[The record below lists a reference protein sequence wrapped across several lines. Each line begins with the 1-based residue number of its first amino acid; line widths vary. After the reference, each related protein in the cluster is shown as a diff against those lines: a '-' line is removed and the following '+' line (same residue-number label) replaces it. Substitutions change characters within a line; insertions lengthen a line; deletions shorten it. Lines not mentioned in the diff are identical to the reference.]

1 MHIISLV
8 SGWIFNFNFF
18 NWTFLNC
25 HLVLVDMCAGGQTV
39 LTFSADRKKSA
50 RSSAGTAPQG
60 IMGNR

>member
-1 MHIISLV
+1 MHNTTGFLVDGSAIFIS
-8 SGWIFNFNFF
+8 I
-18 NWTFLNC
+18 FLNC
-25 HLVLVDMCAGGQTV
+25 LLVLVDMCAGGQTV

>member
-1 MHIISLV
+1 MHNTAGFLV
-8 SGWIFNFNFF
+8 DGSAIFYLN
-18 NWTFLNC
+18 FLNC
-25 HLVLVDMCAGGQTV
+25 LLVLVDVCAGGQTV